1 MGWVRVQGRGWGG
14 WEGVGGGWAGTRE
27 RAGGVGCDKGGVVV
41 GGKGWVGKAGAA
53 TRHHKVRG
61 GWRG

>member
-1 MGWVRVQGRGWGG
+1 M
-14 WEGVGGGWAGTRE
+14 GWAGTRE
-27 RAGGVGCDKGGVVV
+27 RPGGGRVGWAGTREGVTSESYLGAAREEV
-41 GGKGWVGKAGAA
+41 GAWVGKVGAA